1 MMEYQTTLSAKE
13 PIAITL
19 GNFDG
24 IHLGHQRLLQEL
36 RNTAEQL
43 ACIPVLV
50 TFAPHTLQVIRP
62 DLDLQYLT
70 TQDEKLALAQRYGQI
85 DHTIVIS
92 FTPDVARM
100 NAEDFINQ
108 LCQRFTIRGIVVGS
122 DFSMGYRR
130 SGNVAFLQ
138 EYGTRNGI
146 HVRAIA
152 LQEAEKQRISSTRIR
167 ALVQEGRVADATALL
182 GHPVIVSGTVQRG
195 DARGR
200 QLGFPTAN
208 LAHDPQKL
216 LPMDGVYAAQIT
228 IQNNQKRDLWATS
241 PVYNGVVN
249 IGIRPTFNG
258 KEHLVEAYLL
268 DVDLDLYDRFL
279 VIALIERLRG
289 EQRFSNI
296 DALKAQIAAD
306 VQKARTIF
314 SPSGE

>member
-13 PIAITL
+13 PVVITL

-36 RNTAEQL
+36 RSVAERL
-43 ACIPVLV
+43 ACIPALV

-62 DLDLQYLT
+62 DLDLRYLT
-70 TQDEKLALAQRYGQI
+70 TQDEKLALAQRYSHI
-85 DHTIVIS
+85 DQTIVIS

-100 NAEDFINQ
+100 SAEEFMNQ

-138 EYGTRNGI
+138 EYGARNGI
-146 HVRAIA
+146 QVQAID
-152 LQEAEKQRISSTRIR
+152 LQEAEEQRISSTRIR
-167 ALVQEGRVADATALL
+167 ALVQEGKVTDARVLL
-182 GHPVIVSGTVQRG
+182 GHPVVVSGTVQRG